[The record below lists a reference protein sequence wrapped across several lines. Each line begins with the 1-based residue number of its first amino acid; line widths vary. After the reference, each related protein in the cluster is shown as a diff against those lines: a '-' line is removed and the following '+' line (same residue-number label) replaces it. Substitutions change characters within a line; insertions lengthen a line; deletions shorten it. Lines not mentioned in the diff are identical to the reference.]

1 VWADALPNLLIGL
14 REGLE
19 AGLVVSILL
28 AAVHK
33 HTEADGG
40 NRVRTTPIWIGV
52 AAAIVLA
59 LSFGAVL
66 TFYRSVL
73 SSTGQEA
80 LGGGL
85 SVVAVGLVTAMIFW
99 MRRTAR
105 NLAGELTERVD
116 QALRISIAALA
127 LTAFVAVGREGTETA
142 LFLWTAAQASGQT
155 TAPVAGAAIGI
166 AAAVI
171 LCVLLYRRAV
181 KIRLDKFFGRTAIAL
196 IVVAGGVLAY
206 GLGDLQEAGAL
217 PGHLWVA
224 FDLTPHIDPSSWWMS
239 IISGTT
245 ELSPTMTWLQVV
257 AYVCYL
263 GVVLPMFIWGKPAPA
278 PKQEH
283 EQEHEQAPPD
293 RLGGR
298 RRAIVAVAAAFTV
311 PPVVAGTL
319 IAVAPGATGATG
331 HQLTVTSTACA
342 QGWSSVPAGEQ
353 SFTVANST
361 GYVVEINLIQAAS
374 QGIVAEIETLGP
386 GTKQT
391 LSATLTAGSYFWRC
405 LGSSG
410 AGAQSATATVSTST
424 NASTNGST
432 NAPAPA
438 PTPVKPVTV
447 AELQPALR
455 AYNTYVAA
463 KLTTLSAQVA
473 RIRADLSAG
482 NLTAA
487 RTDWLPAMLTWE
499 QVGEE
504 PYGSF
509 GNFGVEIAA
518 GPQGFQQGVNDPD
531 FTGLHRLE
539 YGLWHGQRASALIP
553 VTDQLANYVTSL
565 KGQLNHLSND
575 PTTIPVRAHEILEDA
590 LRDHLTGQLD
600 QGSGAD
606 YAETLADVQADRVV
620 LGELTNLITAR
631 APGLL
636 ATVDGELDTLQQALL
651 ATKDNGQW
659 VSVNAVSLAQRQD
672 VDAAIGAV
680 LENTSLIPDLL
691 ETPAH

>member
-28 AAVHK
+28 AAVRK
-33 HTEADGG
+33 HADA
-40 NRVRTTPIWIGV
+40 TTPGTAGRITTAPIWMGV
-52 AAAIVLA
+52 AAAVVLA

-80 LGGGL
+80 LGGFL
-85 SVVAVGLVTAMIFW
+85 SVIAVGLVTAMIFW

-105 NLAGELTERVD
+105 NLAGELSDRVD
-116 QALRISIAALA
+116 QALRISTAALA
-127 LTAFVAVGREGTETA
+127 LTAFLAVGREGTETA

-155 TAPVAGAAIGI
+155 TAPLIGAAIGI
-166 AAAVI
+166 VAAVI

-181 KIRLDKFFGRTAIAL
+181 RIRLDKFFGRTAILL
-196 IVVAGGVLAY
+196 IIVAGGVLAY
-206 GLGDLQEAGAL
+206 GLGDLQEAGIL

-224 FDLTPHIDPSSWWMS
+224 FDLTAHIDPSSWWMS
-239 IISGTT
+239 IITGST
-245 ELSPTMTWLQVV
+245 ELSPSMTWLQVV
-257 AYVCYL
+257 AYICYL
-263 GVVLPMFIWGKPAPA
+263 GVVLPLFIWGKPAPA
-278 PKQEH
+278 AQR
-283 EQEHEQAPPD
+283 QAAPVRAPS
-293 RLGGR
+293 R
-298 RRAIVAVAAAFTV
+298 RRAVVAATAAFTV
-311 PPVVAGTL
+311 PPLAAATL

-331 HQLTVTSTACA
+331 RQLTVTAAVCA
-342 QGWSSVPAGEQ
+342 RGWSSVPAGEQ
-353 SFTVANST
+353 SFTIANKA
-361 GYVVEINLIQAAS
+361 GHVVEINLIQAAS

-386 GTKQT
+386 GTSQ
-391 LSATLTAGSYFWRC
+391 TLTATLETGSYFWRC

-410 AGAQSATATVSTST
+410 AAAQSATATVTGS
-424 NASTNGST
+424 ASTGTGTS
-432 NAPAPA
+432 A

-447 AELQPALR
+447 AELQPALT
-455 AYNTYVAA
+455 AYNNYVAA
-463 KLTTLSAQVA
+463 RLATLSTQVA
-473 RIRADLSAG
+473 RIHADLSAG
-482 NLTAA
+482 NLQAA

-499 QVGEE
+499 QIGAE

-518 GPQGFQQGVNDPD
+518 GPQGFEQGVNDPG

-539 YGLWHGQRASALIP
+539 YGLWHDQEASQLIP
-553 VTDQLANYVTSL
+553 VTDQLARYVTSL
-565 KGQLNHLSND
+565 KGQLAQLSND
-575 PTTIPVRAHEILEDA
+575 PTSLPVRAHEILEDA

-620 LGELTNLITAR
+620 LGEIANLITAR
-631 APGLL
+631 APQLL
-636 ATVDGELDTLQQALL
+636 PAVYGELDTLQQALL
-651 ATKDNGQW
+651 AARVNGQW
-659 VSVNAVSLAQRQD
+659 VSISAVPLAQRQD